1 MFIIDIGNRDW
12 LSTFFSECCF
22 LGAVKPSDVWSKFRI
37 ISFWILCSKIA
48 LAVCLF
54 QVNVSSSYNAKFISF
69 FAIVSRLFTQSNNFS
84 FPLAHFVVRI
94 TLLLI
99 LVNFS
104 GHLEL
109 NTPLPIAITVFWMI
123 APSLTQRLW
132 RMVLILVTNSSL
144 TIKGRTWRSWKFFW
158 YLFFQSLIVSFLKL
172 NFGYFFDAHFLAS
185 GLSYFH
191 AW

>member
-37 ISFWILCSKIA
+37 ISFWIL
-48 LAVCLF
+48 
-54 QVNVSSSYNAKFISF
+54 NVSSSYNAEFISF
-69 FAIVSRLFTQSNNFS
+69 FAIVSRLFTQSSTFS

-94 TLLLI
+94 TLLQI

-109 NTPLPIAITVFWMI
+109 NTSLPIAITVFWLI

-132 RMVLILVTNSSL
+132 RMFLILVTNSSL
-144 TIKGRTWRSWKFFW
+144 TIKGHTWRSWKFFW
-158 YLFFQSLIVSFLKL
+158 YLFFQSLTVSFLKL